1 MKKYLFA
8 LLFGLLYL
16 GCQQE
21 DDLIDP
27 GARVDGLTLYWDH
40 EVFGKE
46 GRRLRFE
53 FYETKAYKN
62 TFDLIFDY
70 TIKGNEI
77 VIILKNKVDKGECP
91 KYPGW
96 SDLCMPKGGIYIP
109 EKLLTEDRYTF
120 IIKTFDFEVKSTLLT
135 DEVKYNLDIP
145 THEKFTCSI
154 KNVYPIPANLLMGSL
169 VFSGKENTV
178 DALLYIE
185 KLEKMGLKAV
195 TLPDFPYRQLDVGES
210 GKPIETHWEPDNHSL
225 PFLYKMDISFREIFE
240 ISKEHFRKSNLNI
253 YLFSSNGDEARL
265 SKLDGEMVIYAK

>member
-16 GCQQE
+16 GCHQE

-40 EVFGKE
+40 EIFGKE

-70 TIKGNEI
+70 TIKGKEI
-77 VIILKNKVDKGECP
+77 VIVLKNKIDKGECP

-96 SDLCMPKGGIYIP
+96 SDLCTPKGRIYIP
-109 EKLLTEDRYTF
+109 ENLLTEDRYTL
-120 IIKTFDFEVKSTLLT
+120 IIKTFDFESISNLIA
-135 DEVKYNLDIP
+135 DEDKYSMEIP
-145 THEKFTCSI
+145 ANEKFTCSI
-154 KNVYPIPANLLMGSL
+154 KNVYPIPADLLMGSL

-185 KLEKMGLKAV
+185 KLEKMGLKTV
-195 TLPDFPYRQLDVGES
+195 TLPDFPYRHLDVGEN

-225 PFLYKMDISFREIFE
+225 PFLYKMDISFRIIFE
-240 ISKEHFRKSNLNI
+240 LSKEHFRKSNLNI
-253 YLFSSNGDEARL
+253 SLFSSNGDEAHL